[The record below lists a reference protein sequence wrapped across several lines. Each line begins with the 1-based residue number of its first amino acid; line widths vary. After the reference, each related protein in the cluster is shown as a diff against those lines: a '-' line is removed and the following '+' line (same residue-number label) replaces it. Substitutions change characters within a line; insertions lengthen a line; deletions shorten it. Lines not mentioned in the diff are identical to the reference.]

1 MSKSTFK
8 FLKCQGKEGMAQRVE
23 SKGEKAEGKAWRPS
37 GIWFPFY
44 PGTIVP
50 PYRAGAVKIA
60 P

>member
-8 FLKCQGKEGMAQRVE
+8 FLICQEYAIWDMRYAIWDGGEG
-23 SKGEKAEGKAWRPS
+23 PS
-37 GIWFPFY
+37 EIWFPFY